1 MGGKSSLPGH
11 PSLQPLRGVGVSL
24 GSCLP
29 LPPQLEGPPDISYN
43 FRMSQNVFFF
53 SFCNLFKSLRMI
65 LSSPQAE
72 GKEARGWTGLGACR
86 VGSHG

>member
-53 SFCNLFKSLRMI
+53 LLQSF
-65 LSSPQAE
+65 
-72 GKEARGWTGLGACR
+72 
-86 VGSHG
+86 